1 MYARISPCS
10 DSSPNRNVSFLNTP
24 ANFMDR
30 RDGGAQLG
38 KTGLHAAPEP
48 GHEISRHLTSRK
60 VSIAESSMF
69 ALANRVPTQGRHP
82 VSVPAMD
89 DRGDYPVPPSNV

>member
-1 MYARISPCS
+1 
-10 DSSPNRNVSFLNTP
+10 
-24 ANFMDR
+24 MDR

-38 KTGLHAAPEP
+38 KTDLHAAPDP
-48 GHEISRHLTSRK
+48 GRKISRHLTSRK

-89 DRGDYPVPPSNV
+89 DRGDYPVPSFNSKVKLAVELRSSQ